1 MLSILFNSVSNNI
14 YIRQV
19 AGEEASNIATST
31 NNLLLSERRS
41 RRRRYTF
48 LDEDCESND
57 ELIDQQQ
64 EDSAA
69 DEYCDFRSYPLNINW
84 KDLDSLQN
92 DAYEIQAE
100 SGLVGV
106 SIYFAILA
114 CNSLSEKSFKITP
127 PEKKFVGSIAQFYFN
142 CCEKA
147 DADSLVKISTLVNK
161 CFPENGKIIL
171 LLRKNLIKQKE
182 IILLKLVL
190 DLKLHFSLNF
200 VKLDLKRINFVI
212 KVMKAFY
219 KFVPNET
226 LRDMHEKLKEDLVL
240 KKFYCAE
247 DGNSLNLLSFPKKSN
262 YLKELK
268 RIKAD
273 NNDLLAGIDY
283 QKFYM

>member
-127 PEKKFVGSIAQFYFN
+127 PEKKFVSSIAQFYFN

-147 DADSLVKISTLVNK
+147 DADSLAKISTLVNK

-171 LLRKNLIKQKE
+171 LLRKNLIKQKQLPREPGDFGFDPLNLFE
-182 IILLKLVL
+182 IRGISPTAKKEMRCQEINHGRVSMIVIVAYILFEAITDRPIL
-190 DLKLHFSLNF
+190 
-200 VKLDLKRINFVI
+200 
-212 KVMKAFY
+212 
-219 KFVPNET
+219 
-226 LRDMHEKLKEDLVL
+226 
-240 KKFYCAE
+240 
-247 DGNSLNLLSFPKKSN
+247 NSL
-262 YLKELK
+262 
-268 RIKAD
+268 
-273 NNDLLAGIDY
+273 IDWNHITIFGA
-283 QKFYM
+283 KII